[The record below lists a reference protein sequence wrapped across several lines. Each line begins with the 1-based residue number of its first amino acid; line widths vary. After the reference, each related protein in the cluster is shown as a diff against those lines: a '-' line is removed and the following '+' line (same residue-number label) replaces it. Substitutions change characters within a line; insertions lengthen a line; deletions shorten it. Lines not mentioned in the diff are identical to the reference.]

1 MWIAKSFAA
10 GALVCLVAC
19 GGGGGSSPQPLTV
32 GGTVSGLASG
42 DSVVL
47 LDNGGDSTT
56 VTSNTTFTF
65 SAALVT
71 GLQYAVTVGTQPVG
85 QTCSV
90 TAGSGV
96 MGNAN
101 ITNVAVVCTTNGD
114 GNSLPPSSGP
124 GDVENFFPNGMG
136 NSWSYLT
143 ISRNS
148 TNPGPSQSAPFLDLV
163 SVTGGKTVNGTVASV
178 FLNANPSASGTP
190 IEAYYF
196 KNNGGVAFLGTSDAR
211 DTVTKGLV
219 PYLVARFPLTPGT
232 VAQFNKKGVDYG
244 SDLDGDGINE
254 SVDVTLSSSIVGFEP
269 LAIGIGQFTRTV
281 RSNETITGS
290 ILLSKTNTS
299 APFSATTERWSA
311 PGIGVLKS
319 VRSMTVQSRTTSEVE
334 EARGY
339 TVNGVSHGFGQPF
352 TVASGLPD
360 YLLPVGDRP
369 ALATDGHHFLAVSED
384 ANGLVT
390 ALLDVNGTQVATA
403 RLAAG
408 PGSASEL
415 AAFDGTNY
423 WVVYTP
429 YSNGTSG
436 TISTCYAQRLSA
448 AGTLLDANA
457 INLVSVDAVS
467 SSIGS
472 TGIAFGNTNGLL
484 AFSEYNST
492 TSQHE
497 LHGVLLKPD
506 GTTAGAAFALA
517 TDNSTHL
524 YPAVAFDGTNF
535 LVIWQQ
541 LATSGATV
549 GSIHAVRVSPA
560 GVVVDSAPI
569 LIANPANGAFN
580 PSVAFD
586 GTNYL
591 VVWLDTL
598 PQTGGSGGLTPGV
611 YGARI
616 STNGV
621 LLDGTPDS
629 GGIAINTSSTLT
641 IDAPRVVY
649 TGSEYLVVWQLEG
662 YVQYGSLGVQA
673 ARVSTNGSLVSGAN
687 LAIAVSGPASIDSH
701 YINGPALAAG
711 PAYGAVIWY
720 ETLQNGPALRGA
732 SFYPP

>member
-1 MWIAKSFAA
+1 MWIAKPFAA

-19 GGGGGSSPQPLTV
+19 GGGGGGGSGPQPFTV

-47 LDNGGDSTT
+47 VDNGGDSTT

-65 SAALVT
+65 PVALVP

-85 QTCSV
+85 QTCTV
-90 TAGSGV
+90 AAGSGV
-96 MGNAN
+96 MGYAN
-101 ITNVAVVCTTNGD
+101 ITNVAVVCTTNGY

-124 GDVENFFPNGMG
+124 GDVENFFPNGVG

-143 ISRNS
+143 TSVISMTAGS
-148 TNPGPSQSAPFLDLV
+148 SQTGAFLDSV
-163 SVTGGKTVNGTVASV
+163 SVTGSKTVNGTAASV
-178 FLNANPSASGTP
+178 FLESNPSGSGTP
-190 IEAYYF
+190 IEAYYL
-196 KNNGGVAFLGTSDAR
+196 KNNGGVAFLGTNDAS
-211 DTVTKGLV
+211 DTVTKALV
-219 PYLVARFPLTPGT
+219 PYLVALFPLAPGT
-232 VAQFNKKGVDYG
+232 VAQFNKNGVDYG

-254 SVDVTLSSSIVGFEP
+254 TVNLTLSSSIVGFEP

-290 ILLSKTNTS
+290 ILLSKTHTS
-299 APFSATTERWSA
+299 VPLSATTERWSA

-319 VRSMTVQSRTTSEVE
+319 VRTETLQSTTTTQTE

-339 TVNGVSHGFGQPF
+339 TVNGVAHGFGPPF
-352 TVASGLPD
+352 TLASGLPGNIA
-360 YLLPVGDRP
+360 PVGDRP
-369 ALATDGHHFLAVSED
+369 ALATDGNHFLAASED
-384 ANGLVT
+384 ANGLVAT
-390 ALLDVNGTQVATA
+390 LLDVNGARLATA

-408 PGSASEL
+408 PGSAFEL

-423 WVVYTP
+423 WVVYAP
-429 YSNGTSG
+429 YSTVTSG
-436 TISTCYAQRLSA
+436 SVTTCYAQRLSA

-457 INLVSVDAVS
+457 INLVSVGAGFA
-467 SSIGS
+467 SIGY

-492 TSQHE
+492 TNQHE

-506 GTTAGAAFALA
+506 GTTAGGAFAIA

-535 LVIWQQ
+535 LVTWQQ

-560 GVVVDSAPI
+560 GVVVDPAPI
-569 LIANPANGAFN
+569 LLANPAGGAFS

-586 GTNYL
+586 GANYL
-591 VVWLDTL
+591 VVW
-598 PQTGGSGGLTPGV
+598 TGGSGSLTPGV

-616 STNGV
+616 SRNGV

-629 GGIAINTSSTLT
+629 GGIPINTSSTLT
-641 IDAPRVVY
+641 LDAPHVVY
-649 TGSEYLVVWQLEG
+649 TGTEYLVVWQLLG
-662 YVQYGSLGVQA
+662 YAQFGSLGVQA
-673 ARVSTNGSLVSGAN
+673 ARVSTNGTLVSGAN
-687 LAIAVSGPASIDSH
+687 LAIAVSGPATIDSN

>member
-1 MWIAKSFAA
+1 MWIAKPFAA

-19 GGGGGSSPQPLTV
+19 GGGGSGSGSRGQPYTV

-65 SAALVT
+65 PAAVST
-71 GLQYAVTVGTQPVG
+71 GAQYAVTVGTQPAG
-85 QTCSV
+85 QTCSA

-96 MGNAN
+96 MGYAN
-101 ITNVAVVCTTNGD
+101 VTNVAVVCTAAG
-114 GNSLPPSSGP
+114 LPPSSGP
-124 GDVENFFPNGMG
+124 GDVENFFPNSVGD
-136 NSWSYLT
+136 SWSYLA
-143 ISRNS
+143 IS
-148 TNPGPSQSAPFLDLV
+148 TNSPNGPPNPFLDLV
-163 SVTGGKTVNGTVASV
+163 SVTGSKTVNDTAASV
-178 FLNANPSASGTP
+178 FLEANPSGSGTP
-190 IEAYYF
+190 VEGYYF
-196 KNNGGVAFLGTSDAR
+196 KNNGGVAFLGTNDTK
-211 DTVTKGLV
+211 DTVTKALV
-219 PYLVARFPLTPGT
+219 PYLVALFPVAPGS
-232 VAQFNKKGVDYG
+232 VAQANKNGVDYG

-254 SVDVTLSSSIVGFEP
+254 SMNLTLSSSIVGFEP

-281 RSNETITGS
+281 RSKETITGS

-319 VRSMTVQSRTTSEVE
+319 VRTATGQSGTTTEVDE
-334 EARGY
+334 VRGY
-339 TVNGVSHGFGQPF
+339 TVNGVSHGFGVPF
-352 TVASGLPD
+352 SVASGLPD
-360 YLLPVGDRP
+360 GLLPVGDRP
-369 ALATDGHHFLAVSED
+369 ALATDGHHFLVASED
-384 ANGLVT
+384 ANGLVAT
-390 ALLDVNGTQVATA
+390 LLDVNGTQLATA

-408 PGSASEL
+408 FGSAFEL

-436 TISTCYAQRLSA
+436 TVSNCYAQRLSA
-448 AGTLLDANA
+448 AGTLLDASA
-457 INLVSVDAVS
+457 INLASVDPNS
-467 SSIGS
+467 SSIGW
-472 TGIAFGNTNGLL
+472 TGIAFGSINGLV
-484 AFSEYNST
+484 AFSTYNST
-492 TSQHE
+492 TAQHE
-497 LHGVLLKPD
+497 LHGVLFKPD
-506 GTTAGAAFALA
+506 GTTAGGAFAIA

-535 LVIWQQ
+535 LVTWQQ

-549 GSIHAVRVSPA
+549 GSIYAVRVSPA
-560 GVVVDSAPI
+560 GVVVDPTPI
-569 LIANPANGAFN
+569 LIANPATGAFS

-598 PQTGGSGGLTPGV
+598 PQGASPGSLTPGV
-611 YGARI
+611 YGARV

-621 LLDGTPDS
+621 LLDGTPDP
-629 GGIAINTSSTLT
+629 GGIPINTSSTLAY
-641 IDAPRVVY
+641 DSPRVVY
-649 TGSEYLVVWQLEG
+649 TGTEYLVVWQLEG

-673 ARVSTNGSLVSGAN
+673 ARVSTNGTLVSGAN
-687 LAIAVSGPASIDSH
+687 LAIAVSGPANIDGH
-701 YINGPALAAG
+701 YFSGPALAAG

-720 ETLQNGPALRGA
+720 ETLQSGPALRGA